1 MKLKFGAIVVDG
13 SGKIGGH
20 VVSKNRGGKY
30 LRTKVTPTN
39 PSTVAQQ
46 NARALLSSL
55 STAWADLTEAQRL
68 SFNNAV
74 ASFSTTDI
82 FGDIKNPSG
91 FNLYVKL
98 NANLSNAGLAG
109 IITAPEKIE
118 VPYTVI
124 NVATASIASTAM
136 TIEFGSAAYDG
147 EIVLVSAT
155 PSLSLGKSNVN
166 SEFRGIGAFLVA
178 AGEVDVY
185 DAYIAKFG
193 VPSIGG
199 NVTIKVEPVV
209 ATGQKGTAQTAKVVV
224 SA

>member
-1 MKLKFGAIVVDG
+1 MKLKFGAIIVDG

-74 ASFSTTDI
+74 ANFSTTDI

-98 NANLSNAGLAG
+98 NANLSIVGLPA
-109 IITAPEKIE
+109 ISTAPEK
-118 VPYTVI
+118 
-124 NVATASIASTAM
+124 
-136 TIEFGSAAYDG
+136 G
-147 EIVLVSAT
+147 EIPYSQIVSVEGSIVGNSLEVTFAGAEFDGTEMFISAT
-155 PSLSLGKSNVN
+155 PSLSQGKTNVN
-166 SEFRGIGAFLVA
+166 SEFRGLGHSIVA
-178 AGEVDVY
+178 GGTVGFY
-185 DAYIAKFG
+185 DLYIAKFG
-193 VPSIGG
+193 VPIVGG
-199 NVTIKVEPVV
+199 NISVKLEPVIS
-209 ATGQKGTAQTAKVVV
+209 TGQKGTAQTAKAIIAV
-224 SA
+224 